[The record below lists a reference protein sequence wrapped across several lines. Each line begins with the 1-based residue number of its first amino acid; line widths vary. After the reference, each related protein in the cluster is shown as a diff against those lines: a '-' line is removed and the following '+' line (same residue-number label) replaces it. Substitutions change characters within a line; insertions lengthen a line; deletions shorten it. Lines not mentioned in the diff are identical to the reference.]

1 MLLTLLVLV
10 LVLVLVIPS
19 VEVTIFF
26 RLQDGDHAK
35 YFSERRG
42 DKGMLGSRHAGIL
55 TWPQHCSQYQTLG
68 HS

>member
-10 LVLVLVIPS
+10 LVLVIPP
-19 VEVTIFF
+19 VEVAIFF

-42 DKGMLGSRHAGIL
+42 DKGMLDRG
-55 TWPQHCSQYQTLG
+55 TLEF
-68 HS
+68 

>member
-42 DKGMLGSRHAGIL
+42 DKGMPDRG
-55 TWPQHCSQYQTLG
+55 TLEF
-68 HS
+68 

>member
-19 VEVTIFF
+19 VEVTVEVTIFF

-42 DKGMLGSRHAGIL
+42 DKGMLDRG
-55 TWPQHCSQYQTLG
+55 TLEF
-68 HS
+68 